1 MEQQQQQTESNIDIL
16 NQIKEELSRVQ
27 ILIRTNNLLLA
38 RFILQLSETR
48 KELGLPKRNVF
59 FKFELLEDDY
69 NELIKEFGKEKT
81 DKALY
86 RLDRML
92 IKNKQQCPNNIR
104 KYITSKLR
112 KSLLNKK
119 ERKKKEKSN
128 SSE

>member
-1 MEQQQQQTESNIDIL
+1 MEQQQQQEEQDIL
-16 NQIKEELSRVQ
+16 NQIKEELNKVQ

-69 NELIKEFGKEKT
+69 NKLIKEFGKEET

-104 KYITSKLR
+104 KYIASKLR

>member
-1 MEQQQQQTESNIDIL
+1 MEQRQQQEQDVL
-16 NQIKEELSRVQ
+16 NQIKEELNKVQ

-69 NELIKEFGKEKT
+69 NELIEEFGKEET

-104 KYITSKLR
+104 KYIASKLR
-112 KSLLNKK
+112 KSLLKK
-119 ERKKKEKSN
+119 EERKKKSN

>member
-1 MEQQQQQTESNIDIL
+1 MEQQQQEQDIL
-16 NQIKEELSRVQ
+16 NQIKEELNKVQ

-69 NELIKEFGKEKT
+69 NELIKEFGKEET

-119 ERKKKEKSN
+119 EGKKKRKE
-128 SSE
+128 

>member
-1 MEQQQQQTESNIDIL
+1 MEQRQQQEQDVL
-16 NQIKEELSRVQ
+16 NQIKEELNKVQ

-69 NELIKEFGKEKT
+69 NELIEEFGKEET

-86 RLDRML
+86 RLDRMH

-119 ERKKKEKSN
+119 ERKKEESN
-128 SSE
+128 NSE

>member
-1 MEQQQQQTESNIDIL
+1 MEQQQQQEQDVL
-16 NQIKEELSRVQ
+16 NQIKEELNKVQ

-69 NELIKEFGKEKT
+69 KELIEEFGKEET

-104 KYITSKLR
+104 KYIASKLR
-112 KSLLNKK
+112 KSLSNKK
-119 ERKKKEKSN
+119 ERKKKSN

>member
-1 MEQQQQQTESNIDIL
+1 MEQRQQQEEQDIL
-16 NQIKEELSRVQ
+16 NQIKEELNKVQ

-69 NELIKEFGKEKT
+69 NELIKEFGKEET

>member
-1 MEQQQQQTESNIDIL
+1 MEQQRQQEEQDIL
-16 NQIKEELSRVQ
+16 NQIKEELNKVQ

-59 FKFELLEDDY
+59 FKFELLEEDY
-69 NELIKEFGKEKT
+69 NELIEEFGKEET

-104 KYITSKLR
+104 KYITNKLR

-119 ERKKKEKSN
+119 ERKKEERKE
-128 SSE
+128 

>member
-1 MEQQQQQTESNIDIL
+1 MEQQRQQQTESNIDIL
-16 NQIKEELSRVQ
+16 NQIKEELNRVQ

-69 NELIKEFGKEKT
+69 NELIKEFGKEET

-92 IKNKQQCPNNIR
+92 IRNKQQCPNNIR
-104 KYITSKLR
+104 KYIASKLR
-112 KSLLNKK
+112 KSLSNKR
-119 ERKKKEKSN
+119 ERKNKSN

>member
-1 MEQQQQQTESNIDIL
+1 MEHLQQRQEQDIL
-16 NQIKEELSRVQ
+16 NQIKEELNKVQ

-69 NELIKEFGKEKT
+69 NELIKEFGKEET

-104 KYITSKLR
+104 KYIASKLR
-112 KSLLNKK
+112 KSLLKKK
-119 ERKKKEKSN
+119 ERDNN

>member
-1 MEQQQQQTESNIDIL
+1 MEEQQQQRLDIL
-16 NQIKEELSRVQ
+16 EEELRQIK

-69 NELIKEFGKEKT
+69 NELVKEFGKVET

-86 RLDRML
+86 RLDRIL

-104 KYITSKLR
+104 KFIASKLK
-112 KSLLNKK
+112 KSLAEK
-119 ERKKKEKSN
+119 EARRKNNECN
-128 SSE
+128 E

>member
-1 MEQQQQQTESNIDIL
+1 MENKLDIL
-16 NQIKEELSRVQ
+16 EEELKQIK

-69 NELIKEFGKEKT
+69 NKLVEEFGKIET

-86 RLDRML
+86 RLDRL
-92 IKNKQQCPNNIR
+92 LLKNKQECPNNIR
-104 KYITSKLR
+104 KYISAKLR
-112 KSLLNKK
+112 KSQR
-119 ERKKKEKSN
+119 EHEQS
-128 SSE
+128 

>member
-1 MEQQQQQTESNIDIL
+1 MEEQQQQRLDIL
-16 NQIKEELSRVQ
+16 EEELRQIK

-69 NELIKEFGKEKT
+69 NELVKEFGKVET

-104 KYITSKLR
+104 KFIASKLK
-112 KSLLNKK
+112 KSLAEKEARRKNK
-119 ERKKKEKSN
+119 ELDE
-128 SSE
+128 

>member
-1 MEQQQQQTESNIDIL
+1 MEQQQQQQEQDIL
-16 NQIKEELSRVQ
+16 NQIKEELNKAQ

-69 NELIKEFGKEKT
+69 NELIKEFGKEET

-119 ERKKKEKSN
+119 ERKKEESN

>member
-1 MEQQQQQTESNIDIL
+1 MEQRQQQEQDVL
-16 NQIKEELSRVQ
+16 NQIKEELNKVQ

-69 NELIKEFGKEKT
+69 NELIEEFGKEET

-104 KYITSKLR
+104 KYIASKLR
-112 KSLLNKK
+112 KSLLKK
-119 ERKKKEKSN
+119 EERKKKSD

>member
-1 MEQQQQQTESNIDIL
+1 MEHLQQRQEQDIL
-16 NQIKEELSRVQ
+16 NQIKEELNKVQ

-69 NELIKEFGKEKT
+69 NELIKEFGKEET

-104 KYITSKLR
+104 KYIASKLG
-112 KSLLNKK
+112 KSLLKK
-119 ERKKKEKSN
+119 EERKKKSN

>member
-69 NELIKEFGKEKT
+69 KELIEEFGKEET

-104 KYITSKLR
+104 KYIASKLR
-112 KSLLNKK
+112 KSLSNKK
-119 ERKKKEKSN
+119 ERKKKSN